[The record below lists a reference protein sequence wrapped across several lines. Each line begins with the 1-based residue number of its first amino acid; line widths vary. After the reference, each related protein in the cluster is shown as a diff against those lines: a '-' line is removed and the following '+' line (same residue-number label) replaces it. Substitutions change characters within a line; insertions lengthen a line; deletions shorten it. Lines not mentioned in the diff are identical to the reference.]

1 MEVASG
7 QSSPPPKTQQ
17 EPFDD
22 KTESPIL
29 PPQQLKSTD
38 AVRPPSPEKMEEV
51 HLPQPKTQASRT
63 QVKTPEPRNPK
74 ERIGNQ
80 KDFAERSPS
89 TPGHLAPFDWDD
101 FEARYQ
107 QALTEAD
114 EEEKALLIEFHSLVK
129 YFAVWTSAASSH
141 DTERAAKRLQ
151 TRERYVKIAEQSL
164 SQKKKHCKLRPFDIS
179 GSANDCPVTEV
190 VRAFQSALA
199 LLSQS

>member
-1 MEVASG
+1 MRSDLTQLTASSSTTTACTPTHIPSLIWQNPTLPQLITMEVASG

-101 FEARYQ
+101 FKR
-107 QALTEAD
+107 D
-114 EEEKALLIEFHSLVK
+114 
-129 YFAVWTSAASSH
+129 TS
-141 DTERAAKRLQ
+141 KR
-151 TRERYVKIAEQSL
+151 
-164 SQKKKHCKLRPFDIS
+164 SQKPTKKRKHY
-179 GSANDCPVTEV
+179 
-190 VRAFQSALA
+190 
-199 LLSQS
+199 